1 MSGFYTLFHKE
12 LLRFWKVGLQS
23 IFAPMIAT
31 LIYLFIFSHVLEER
45 AQAYPG
51 VTYPVFLIPGLL
63 MMAMLQNSF
72 ANSSSS
78 LIQSK
83 ISGSIV
89 FVLLSPLSYM
99 EVFVAYVLA
108 SIVRGFLVGTGIYL
122 VILIF
127 FDMPLQ
133 SFSWVFIFALIGNGF
148 LGVLGVIAAIWAEK
162 FDQLAAFQNF
172 VILPL
177 TFLSGVFYTIHS
189 LPPFWESISRFNPF
203 FYVIDGFRYGFFG
216 ISDVSPYFSLMI
228 VGIGFLAVSWVTLR
242 MLKTGYKL
250 RQ

>member
-1 MSGFYTLFHKE
+1 MSGFYTLLHKE

-31 LIYLFIFSHVLEER
+31 LIYLFIFSHILEER

-51 VTYPVFLIPGLL
+51 VTYTAFLIPGLL

-99 EVFVAYVLA
+99 EIFVAYVLA
-108 SIVRGFLVGTGIYL
+108 SIVRGLLVGAGIYL

-133 SFSWVFIFALIGNGF
+133 SLLWIFIFALIGNGF
-148 LGVLGVIAAIWAEK
+148 LGVLGIIAAIWAEK

-189 LPPFWESISRFNPF
+189 LPPFWEGLSRFNPF

-216 ISDVSPYFSLMI
+216 VSDVSPYFSFMI
-228 VGIGFLAVSWVTLR
+228 VGICFLAVSWATLR